1 MDRERGGITFES
13 LKSLANDIE
22 EEITDEEIYE
32 MLEEASKDNNMNG
45 IITEAEFKD
54 VLNRAASLI

>member
-1 MDRERGGITFES
+1 MDHGGITFDS
-13 LKSLANDIE
+13 LKHLASEIE

-32 MLEEASKDNNMNG
+32 MIIEASKDNDKKA

-54 VLNRAASLI
+54 VLNRAANVD

>member
-1 MDRERGGITFES
+1 MDEERGGITFES
-13 LKSLANDIE
+13 LKNLAKEIE